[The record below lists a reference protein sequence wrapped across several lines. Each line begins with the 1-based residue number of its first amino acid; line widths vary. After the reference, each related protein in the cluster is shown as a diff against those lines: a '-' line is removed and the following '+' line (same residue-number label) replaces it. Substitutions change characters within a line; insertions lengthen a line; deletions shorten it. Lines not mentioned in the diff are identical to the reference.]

1 MKYLWCLE
9 REKMYRMLACKCTY
23 LQCDWRVGMQDAS
36 MCECVYL
43 RCDWRL
49 GTVKMG
55 RKYMATRPVLGLR
68 DGSKPLGM
76 SVKRLD

>member
-1 MKYLWCLE
+1 
-9 REKMYRMLACKCTY
+9 
-23 LQCDWRVGMQDAS
+23 MQDAS
-36 MCECVYL
+36 MFECVYL

-55 RKYMATRPVLGLR
+55 RKYMVTRPVLGLR

-76 SVKRLD
+76 SVKSF